1 MSEQE
6 ATRSVEQIEQEVFA
20 ELGEERVLTMY
31 QEMLLLRRFE
41 EQAGRVYQMG
51 GKIRGFCHLYIGQE
65 AVAVGSMQTLTP
77 NDYVVTAY
85 REHGQAIA
93 KGVDPD
99 AVMAELYAKKTGSSQ
114 GMGGSMHIFDV
125 DKKFYGGWGIV
136 GGHVP
141 TATGIGFAINYRQ
154 EDACCLCYF
163 GDGSIHQGAFHESL
177 NMAQLWKLP
186 VVYIIENNGYGMGT
200 ALDRASA
207 ITELSE
213 KASGYGMPGDTFDGQ
228 NVFVVYDG
236 VKRAV
241 ERAKKESLP
250 TLLDI
255 RTYRFRGHSM
265 SDPATYRTKEELAH
279 EKGRDPIQHLHNF
292 LVEQGV
298 KSDDD
303 LKAIDKALKAQ
314 VKECSKKADAADH
327 PELSKIYDYAYV
339 DWPWDHEGPQF

>member
-6 ATRSVEQIEQEVFA
+6 AQRSVEAIEQAVF
-20 ELGEERVLTMY
+20 EEIGEETTLALY
-31 QEMLLLRRFE
+31 EQMLLMRRFE

-51 GKIRGFCHLYIGQE
+51 GKIKGFCHLYIGQE
-65 AVAVGSMQTLTP
+65 AVASGSMHTLTP
-77 NDYVVTAY
+77 DDYVISAY
-85 REHGQAIA
+85 REHAQAIA

-99 AVMAELYAKKTGSSQ
+99 AIMAELFAKSTGTSQ

-141 TATGIGFAINYRQ
+141 TATGIGFAIKYRQ

-177 NMAQLWKLP
+177 NMAKLWELP

-200 ALDRASA
+200 SLERASA
-207 ITELSE
+207 ITELSR
-213 KASGYGMPGDTFDGQ
+213 KADGYGMAGDTFDGQ
-228 NVFVVYDG
+228 NIFVVIDG

-241 ERAKKESLP
+241 ERAKKQSLP
-250 TLLDI
+250 SLLDI

-265 SDPATYRTKEELAH
+265 SDPATYRSKDELDS
-279 EKGRDPIQHLHNF
+279 EKQRDPIQHLHNF
-292 LVEQGV
+292 IVDKGV

-303 LKAIDKALKAQ
+303 LKALDKQIKTS
-314 VKECSKKADAADH
+314 VKESIKKAEAADFADV
-327 PELSKIYDYAYV
+327 SKMYDYAYV
-339 DWPWDHEGPQF
+339 DWSWEHEGRS

>member
-6 ATRSVEQIEQEVFA
+6 AQRSVDAIEQAVF
-20 ELGEERVLTMY
+20 EEIGEETTLGLY
-31 QEMLLLRRFE
+31 EQMLLMRRFE

-51 GKIRGFCHLYIGQE
+51 GKIKGFCHLYIGQE
-65 AVAVGSMQTLTP
+65 AVAAGSMHTLTP
-77 NDYVVTAY
+77 DDYVISAY
-85 REHGQAIA
+85 REHAQAIA

-99 AVMAELYAKKTGSSQ
+99 AVMAELYAKSTGTSQ

-125 DKKFYGGWGIV
+125 EKKFYGGWGIV

-141 TATGIGFAINYRQ
+141 TATGIGFAIKYRQ

-177 NMAQLWKLP
+177 NMAKLWDLP

-200 ALDRASA
+200 SLERASA
-207 ITELSE
+207 ITELSK
-213 KASGYGMPGDTFDGQ
+213 KAPGYGMPGDTFDGQ
-228 NVFVVYDG
+228 NIFVVIDG

-241 ERAKKESLP
+241 ERAKQEHTP

-255 RTYRFRGHSM
+255 KTYRFRGHSM
-265 SDPATYRTKEELAH
+265 SDPATYRTKEELDT

-292 LVEQGV
+292 LVDKGV

-303 LKAIDKALKAQ
+303 LKALDKAVKAQ
-314 VKECSKKADAADH
+314 VKDSIKKAEAADF
-327 PELSKIYDYAYV
+327 PDVSKMYDYTYV
-339 DWPWDHEGPQF
+339 DWSWEHEGRS